1 MANKNFEIKN
11 GLTVAGT
18 ERITAAGLLTGTTT
32 TQAAS
37 DNTTKLASTAYVTT
51 ALSNL
56 VDGAPS
62 TLNTLNEIAAALNDD
77 AALNTTLTNSI
88 ATKLPLTGGTL
99 TGALTMNV
107 SPTVNNARVLV
118 QRANDDSS
126 IAFANNPRGT
136 PSSHTWAIGYDYS
149 AGNGLAIAYASNG
162 LPSLTGSQKVLVTPA
177 GNVGIGTSEPV
188 AKLDIRMS
196 DSNGTYGRGRDGNL
210 NLENTNT
217 SVTEGGWLSISGYMG
232 NTAASGQYQMGFI
245 SGGKDT
251 TAADGNYGG
260 HLSLW
265 TTSGGANG
273 EANSGGYERMRI
285 DSSGNVG
292 IGTTNPDSKLH
303 VHGVGALL
311 SSDSYF
317 VAQIQTDRND
327 DGSNDD
333 GILQFVNGS
342 SKTVKGEIRFD
353 ESTNTFELGHGDN
366 QNHLV
371 IASGGNIGI
380 GGDPDSSGRLLV
392 TNGGTNQIVLKGAS
406 GTTNLNMGNF
416 VGGGYISNNYYYS
429 SGHQADDNSKGA
441 FEVFIGD
448 DNYGINYHA
457 AGAAGTRR
465 RDFAIDN
472 TGKVGIGTNTPNFP
486 LQVHK
491 ASTGSNYIQITNN
504 DTGSASGDGF
514 IIGVASDEAATIW
527 NYESTPMI
535 FGVSGAAKARF
546 LVNGQFCVN
555 NTGGS
560 SSGSAGIVIGD
571 VSTSA
576 YRHNYGWNGGL
587 YWYNGSNEANLSSG
601 GAWNNASDERL
612 KENIVDIPYGT
623 TELKLLKPKK
633 YTMKEGGEVQI
644 GLIAQDVEAVIPE
657 LVTTG
662 GSATD
667 MKSLSYG
674 NLTALLIKTIQ
685 ELEARITTLEG

>member
-51 ALSNL
+51 ALANL

-126 IAFANNPRGT
+126 IAFANNASGT

-441 FEVFIGD
+441 FEV
-448 DNYGINYHA
+448 
-457 AGAAGTRR
+457 
-465 RDFAIDN
+465 
-472 TGKVGIGTNTPNFP
+472 
-486 LQVHK
+486 
-491 ASTGSNYIQITNN
+491 
-504 DTGSASGDGF
+504 
-514 IIGVASDEAATIW
+514 
-527 NYESTPMI
+527 
-535 FGVSGAAKARF
+535 
-546 LVNGQFCVN
+546 
-555 NTGGS
+555 
-560 SSGSAGIVIGD
+560 
-571 VSTSA
+571 
-576 YRHNYGWNGGL
+576 
-587 YWYNGSNEANLSSG
+587 LS
-601 GAWNNASDERL
+601 
-612 KENIVDIPYGT
+612 
-623 TELKLLKPKK
+623 
-633 YTMKEGGEVQI
+633 
-644 GLIAQDVEAVIPE
+644 LIHI
-657 LVTTG
+657 
-662 GSATD
+662 
-667 MKSLSYG
+667 
-674 NLTALLIKTIQ
+674 
-685 ELEARITTLEG
+685 